1 LQKSKF
7 QANLCP
13 SPATNDMKAIITAE
27 KNDPRKGFGDIKY
40 IGKVFNENGDVFF
53 IKTACS
59 LSYLKC
65 QLKNAME
72 SYCKKPWDYVVQNNA
87 FIGWVG
93 EVK

>member
-1 LQKSKF
+1 M
-7 QANLCP
+7 NLCA
-13 SPATNDMKAIITAE
+13 SPTTNDMKAIITAE
-27 KNDPRKGFGDIKY
+27 KNDLRKGFGHIKY
-40 IGKVFNENGDVFF
+40 IGKVFNEKGDVFF

-65 QLKNAME
+65 QLKSAMG
-72 SYCKKPWDYVVQNNA
+72 SYSQKPWDYVVQNNA